1 MVELH
6 EQGFFDEE
14 GHIDYD
20 KVVEQINSNLK
31 NLLHTCLQECF
42 SLAKDNN
49 FRLQITETSSQIR
62 DEAFDSFLD
71 RQHVVAS
78 EFYVEVESRFYTSSS
93 VIARAR
99 AIDQSQVRSI
109 ETGIIELTLAVDNLI
124 NRSEERHKESLE
136 ELELRL
142 QELSHL
148 AHLNFNVRCMHPQD
162 FYPLFQKAIAP
173 LNISADGKIL
183 LCKLLYQQISPKL
196 SGFYAEINQFLID
209 MEILPSTESIQE
221 VKTIDS
227 FLEPTD
233 AENNS
238 ALDSSEMRI
247 STGQFFAPVE
257 QEFWEPDGSQVHAKA
272 QEPSSQILEKD
283 YDEVQGE
290 KISKEFE
297 SIAMD
302 VYGPGHSGLD
312 QNTVSLILQPYSPDN
327 RSESS
332 PAQRRQFVY
341 ALSTVQRVEAA
352 SDAIFKADQ
361 IKTAVRRTLHE
372 KGALDAVEIVNN
384 EEKVID
390 FVSTIF
396 QVILDDDTLC
406 DAIKALLAKLQ
417 ISVIKLAL
425 VDFTFFQN
433 PKHPARRLLNRLTS
447 IGIGVTGKEELLFNK
462 LKSVVHLITENFE
475 TDVHIFE
482 IALSEVQKLDI
493 YSLEQA
499 REAEEKA
506 QIKAKTK
513 AKRSS
518 AKRVVIHTIKKYLK
532 DKELP
537 NLMIEFCLKC
547 WAPHMGIIYMKH
559 GKKSKDWRTSVRTLR
574 RVIEV
579 SQGAHSLYDVR
590 QYIKKPNE
598 FFNYIRSELEYLS
611 SKKQEFDEII
621 ESAEIWYLTHLRDI
635 EQEAK
640 DLETLNEE
648 NTDQTKTT
656 DNVVHLFKNLSTT
669 TEATQVSEELIQN
682 KPANVNESKIEF
694 EAKALAEAKAKAETE
709 AKALAE
715 AKAKVEAEARALAE
729 AKAKAEVEARA
740 LAEAK
745 SKAEVEARDLAE
757 AKTKADAEAKALAE
771 TKAEAEVKAL
781 AEAKTKAEAEA
792 RDLAKTKAKAEAE
805 AKALAEAK
813 AKIEAEARDLAE
825 AKAKV
830 EAEARD
836 LAEAK
841 AKADAEA
848 KAEHE
853 NEIEDELIQDEV
865 SEEIVA
871 NENYKE
877 QPIDEFSIIENEEDW
892 LSHTTT
898 TESEPEE
905 IVIESEA
912 VLEVED
918 TQAINSEA
926 EDIIEDAGV
935 PRFTLDDLPENV
947 VPGAWLEIYQG
958 TAKAKRRLKFSTTL
972 EDTDCLLFTDRSGDY
987 TLEIDI
993 QTFMDD
999 LDAGRTR
1006 LINESNRF
1014 DLALSS
1020 VISNIRD
1027 GHSKASN

>member
-1 MVELH
+1 MVELR
-6 EQGFFDEE
+6 EQSFFDEE

-20 KVVEQINSNLK
+20 KVVEQINNNLK
-31 NLLHTCLQECF
+31 NFLHTCLQECF

-62 DEAFDSFLD
+62 DEAFDLFLE

-99 AIDQSQVRSI
+99 TIDQSQVRSI

-124 NRSEERHKESLE
+124 NRSEERHKETLE

-162 FYPLFQKAIAP
+162 FYPLFQNAIAP

-196 SGFYAEINQFLID
+196 SSFYTEINQFLID
-209 MEILPSTESIQE
+209 MEILPSTESINE
-221 VKTIDS
+221 VKTTPPS
-227 FLEPTD
+227 LEPTN

-257 QEFWEPDGSQVHAKA
+257 QEFWEQDSSHVHAKA

-493 YSLEQA
+493 FSLEQA

-506 QIKAKTK
+506 QIKAKIK

-518 AKRVVIHTIKKYLK
+518 ARRVVIHTIKKYLK
-532 DKELP
+532 DKQLP

-559 GKKSKDWRTSVRTLR
+559 GKKSKEWRTSVRTLR

-598 FFNYIRSELEYLS
+598 FFNDIRSELEYLS

-635 EQEAK
+635 EQEAN

-648 NTDQTKTT
+648 DTDQTKTT
-656 DNVVHLFKNLSTT
+656 DNVVHLFKNLSTS

-682 KPANVNESKIEF
+682 KPANVIESKIEA
-694 EAKALAEAKAKAETE
+694 ESKALAEAKAKAEAE

-729 AKAKAEVEARA
+729 AKAK
-740 LAEAK
+740 
-745 SKAEVEARDLAE
+745 
-757 AKTKADAEAKALAE
+757 TK
-771 TKAEAEVKAL
+771 
-781 AEAKTKAEAEA
+781 
-792 RDLAKTKAKAEAE
+792 
-805 AKALAEAK
+805 
-813 AKIEAEARDLAE
+813 AEARDLAE
-825 AKAKV
+825 AKANT

-836 LAEAK
+836 LAEAESKALADAK
-841 AKADAEA
+841 AKAETESKALADAKAKAETESKALADAKAKVEAEARALADAKAKVEAKARALAEAEAEA
-848 KAEHE
+848 KTEHE

-865 SEEIVA
+865 SEEIIA
-871 NENYKE
+871 NEYYKE
-877 QPIDEFSIIENEEDW
+877 QPIDEFSVIEHEEDW

-898 TESEPEE
+898 TESEPEK
-905 IVIESEA
+905 IVIEPES

-926 EDIIEDAGV
+926 EDMIEDVGV

-958 TAKAKRRLKFSTTL
+958 TAKAKRRLKFSTIL